1 MTADQLEERPP
12 LTELEGA
19 IISEIY
25 HRGRQTAFKV
35 RRSFADSP
43 SLEWRGSAG
52 AVYGAIKKLERAGLI
67 SAEAMDDGRATR
79 LLSVTP
85 EGRLAMMNWACD
97 PVRACSVGIDPFRMR
112 SGIWVGLDEASQLAT
127 FARVRDAL
135 VENIAFLEGFSRRND
150 AIEQHSVALA
160 LALQR
165 ARLNWLEDFF
175 RGAEFILARSNS

>member
-1 MTADQLEERPP
+1 MTADQLEERSP

-19 IISEIY
+19 ILSEIY

-67 SAEAMDDGRATR
+67 SAEAMGDGRATR

-85 EGRLAMMNWACD
+85 DGRSAMMNWACD
-97 PVRACSVGIDPFRMR
+97 PIRACSVGIDPFRLR
-112 SGIWVGLDEASQLAT
+112 SGIWVGLDEAAQSETL
-127 FARVRDAL
+127 ARVRDAL
-135 VENIAFLEGFSRRND
+135 VENIAFLESFSRRKD

-165 ARLNWLEDFF
+165 ARLNWLEGFVSERDLT
-175 RGAEFILARSNS
+175 ERS